1 LKPCKGSRKNDI
13 KPGKYSENS
22 EKYKYSPKMDE
33 NKVIWVKIKKIV
45 KKLKILVKKFSNM

>member
-1 LKPCKGSRKNDI
+1 LKPCKGNRKNDI
-13 KPGKYSENS
+13 IPGKYSENS
-22 EKYKYSPKMDE
+22 EKYKYLPKMDE

>member
-22 EKYKYSPKMDE
+22 EKYKYLPKMDE